1 MNWQALLDPKI
12 QAFIT
17 AHAQDDVKAL
27 ALKKS
32 PEQGWPYPLI
42 LDQIKARQKAA
53 KKMPSWLEH
62 DGMVFPPA
70 NLIEQA
76 SSDTCALYKASIV
89 SGRSFVDLTGGS
101 GMDSFALLSS
111 FEEGI
116 VVEREEQAA
125 QILAHNAVIL
135 GFDERLNLK
144 TLKAE
149 DFIQAMPR
157 VDLVYIDPQRRDE
170 SRKGKFDLNACSP
183 DIIALLPALREKCG
197 HILLKTSPVLD
208 IQKTIADLECVK
220 EVHIVQYQGDC
231 KELLFLLDCTQKT
244 NPAAVRIKAVALD
257 DEAKIFRVL
266 DFTPDEEKRTVVHY
280 SAPMT
285 YIYEPSAAF
294 QKSGGY
300 NVIGKKYNLNKLHPN
315 THLYTGDD
323 MVPDFPGRQF
333 QLEALCAVNKRI

>member
-1 MNWQALLDPKI
+1 
-12 QAFIT
+12 
-17 AHAQDDVKAL
+17 
-27 ALKKS
+27 
-32 PEQGWPYPLI
+32 
-42 LDQIKARQKAA
+42 
-53 KKMPSWLEH
+53 
-62 DGMVFPPA
+62 
-70 NLIEQA
+70 
-76 SSDTCALYKASIV
+76 
-89 SGRSFVDLTGGS
+89 
-101 GMDSFALLSS
+101 MDSFALLSS

-257 DEAKIFRVL
+257 DEAKIFVSL
-266 DFTPDEEKRTVVHY
+266 ILHQMKK
-280 SAPMT
+280 S
-285 YIYEPSAAF
+285 EPS
-294 QKSGGY
+294 S
-300 NVIGKKYNLNKLHPN
+300 II
-315 THLYTGDD
+315 
-323 MVPDFPGRQF
+323 VPP
-333 QLEALCAVNKRI
+333 